1 MEEIKAYKCG
11 NCGHTYDRET
21 DALECE
27 FKHARCNYANA
38 LLKGGRNLRS
48 IEFQCGFNWGLTDE
62 QKEVTKDNCFVISHW
77 QCCEKPA
84 YQIRRIEESGRVY
97 ISGKG
102 SWSGYYGNEVNIS
115 EYYMKKPYPK
125 EELFIDPR

>member
-1 MEEIKAYKCG
+1 MEEVKAYKCG
-11 NCGHTYDRET
+11 ICNHTYDSEIS
-21 DALECE
+21 ALECE
-27 FKHARCNYANA
+27 FKHARYNYANA
-38 LLKGGRNLRS
+38 LLNDGRNLRS
-48 IEFQCGFNWGLTDE
+48 IEYLCGFSWNLTDE

-84 YQIRRIEESGRVY
+84 YQIRRIEEGGSVY
-97 ISGKG
+97 VSGKG

-125 EELFIDPR
+125 EELFIDKR